1 MRIGLEARV
10 MHHAVYTLAMPS
22 DALHTEVWKA
32 AAGGHCSVAAGGVT
46 LSHGEEK
53 YGGGGIS
60 R

>member
-1 MRIGLEARV
+1 
-10 MHHAVYTLAMPS
+10 MHHVAYTLVMPS

-32 AAGGHCSVAAGGVT
+32 AAGGHCGVAAGGVT

-53 YGGGGIS
+53 YGGGRIS